1 MKTIQTTLA
10 AMMVALFLSSA
21 LVAQNNDAPAPLS
34 SWHGREYTID
44 TKASTFAIDFT
55 DTTLFSNTWR
65 YMALGWQWSYE
76 VPRIMN
82 KRLGVNVQPGSTDRN
97 GPSALQS
104 APENRTIYWNFKP
117 TTIYN
122 QFTAQALE
130 WHPAIVAQN
139 IYDFTPTPGDTSGAV
154 LGFRNRRYGR
164 AVTTPG
170 TR

>member
-65 YMALGWQWSYE
+65 YMGSA
-76 VPRIMN
+76 RIIHDY
-82 KRLGVNVQPGSTDRN
+82 PGMTKK
-97 GPSALQS
+97 
-104 APENRTIYWNFKP
+104 YF
-117 TTIYN
+117 
-122 QFTAQALE
+122 
-130 WHPAIVAQN
+130 HH
-139 IYDFTPTPGDTSGAV
+139 
-154 LGFRNRRYGR
+154 
-164 AVTTPG
+164 
-170 TR
+170 